1 MSNTT
6 IISALL
12 DVKAAFLVFQRNRH
26 VRKMTQGI
34 CVGLVSAGL
43 LFAISFYPS
52 IIVLL
57 FSLGLGGLALSYPRV
72 ALVLCMFLSVP
83 SMAYKDTGVWMIYLV
98 LCFLLI
104 GATKRHWFLGFL
116 TFVSIEIWL
125 ANGVLNDPAII
136 ILCAIPIILAGI
148 ILSPSSGATAGVVS
162 AIFATFFVLC
172 ADLKWIPTFF
182 QHNPILIEDFR
193 PYTIVDVL
201 LGTEPQ
207 RALDFAAD
215 WISKYQNV
223 ISVWVEVILF
233 GLTGYL
239 AGKSMSWW
247 RDPRITSRIYPTML
261 AALSSS
267 LFFLAGVAFVIGL
280 GPVILPSISLENIL
294 DLVAM
299 LVAIP
304 LFGSFLFGIVR
315 FEENLARV
323 RSIVSAI
330 ELILDDLSSG
340 INEAREKGVE
350 IGEYK
355 IGIKTLNAQR
365 DNIQKLCSAWKFTE
379 AAKMADATKWEAE
392 NIARSLA
399 RDIRRLDSYRETL
412 KNVEAKIRNIKRMIS
427 RIEVKYPSI
436 DVSPYKDD
444 VAVLSWE
451 ARSLEKGNL
460 GIEENL
466 TKLESEARRLSKK
479 CDTLIDELEE
489 TILVCEEWP
498 IWKGRVKMLLD
509 AQGKATK
516 DDLFGAPRDLRK
528 YVLTRYW
535 AEVEDEVRG
544 RLMFWG
550 DDILIRTTR
559 HLDLTRTKFEKDVIE
574 RKGKIQKFETK
585 YGIEIRPA
593 DSFEVLIGK
602 LGLAR

>member
-1 MSNTT
+1 M
-6 IISALL
+6 SALL
-12 DVKAAFLVFQRNRH
+12 DLKAAFLVFQRNRH

-43 LFAISFYPS
+43 LFEISFYPDS
-52 IIVLL
+52 MVLL

-72 ALVLCMFLSVP
+72 ALILCMFLSVP
-83 SMAYKDTGVWMIYLV
+83 SMANKDTGVWVIYLI
-98 LCFLLI
+98 LCLPLI
-104 GATKRHWFLGFL
+104 GATKKHWFLGFL

-125 ANGVLNDPAII
+125 ASWVLGVPAIG
-136 ILCAIPIILAGI
+136 ILSAIPIILAGI
-148 ILSPSSGATAGVVS
+148 ILSPSSGAMAGAVS

-172 ADLKWIPTFF
+172 AAPNWIPEFF
-182 QHNPILIEDFR
+182 QLNPILMKDFR

-207 RALDFAAD
+207 RALDFATD
-215 WISKYQNV
+215 WVSKYQNM

-247 RDPRITSRIYPTML
+247 RNPRITSRIYPTML

-267 LFFLAGVAFVIGL
+267 LFFLAGVAFMIEL
-280 GPVILPSISLENIL
+280 GPFIFPPISLEDSLN
-294 DLVAM
+294 LVAM

-355 IGIKTLNAQR
+355 MGIKRLNAQR

-379 AAKMADATKWEAE
+379 AIKMADATKWKAE

-399 RDIRRLDSYRETL
+399 DDVRRLDSYKETL

-444 VAVLSWE
+444 LAVLSSE
-451 ARSLEKGNL
+451 VQSLERENL
-460 GIEENL
+460 GIEDNL
-466 TKLESEARRLSKK
+466 PKLESEAIRLSKK

-509 AQGKATK
+509 AKGKATK

-535 AEVEDEVRG
+535 AEVEDKVRG
-544 RLMFWG
+544 HLMFWG

-593 DSFEVLIGK
+593 DSFEALIGK
-602 LGLAR
+602 LGLAS